1 MGADRSEIILPAVKT
16 KIPLTEQ
23 FRVQTAKALAYAD
36 ALGKM
41 SFRRRK
47 ERDKV
52 CATRTL
58 VVDRKRFRTGRTT
71 DIDNLASFSFKAY
84 EVPVPITK
92 DRTDDEQ
99 TFARFAF
106 QQERQPRMTLKFM
119 PVRKDRMAIRAIAFG
134 DHFSFLRILVRN
146 HLAFLRLVP
155 TQK

>member
-1 MGADRSEIILPAVKT
+1 MGSDRSEIILPAVKT

-71 DIDNLASFSFKAY
+71 DIDNLAGFSFKAY

-99 TFARFAF
+99 TFTRFALKH
-106 QQERQPRMTLKFM
+106 ERESRMALKFV
-119 PVRKDRMAIRAIAFG
+119 PIGKD
-134 DHFSFLRILVRN
+134 
-146 HLAFLRLVP
+146 
-155 TQK
+155 

>member
-16 KIPLTEQ
+16 KIPLAEQ
-23 FRVQTAKALAYAD
+23 FRVQTTEALANAD

-47 ERDKV
+47 ERHKV

-71 DIDNLASFSFKAY
+71 DIDNLAGFSFKAY
-84 EVPVPITK
+84 EVPVPVTK

-99 TFARFAF
+99 TFAGFAF
-106 QQERQPRMTLKFM
+106 QQERQPRMTLEFM

-134 DHFSFLRILVRN
+134 DHFSFLHILVRN
-146 HLAFLRLVP
+146 HLAFL
-155 TQK
+155 